1 MDLKGSR
8 LDLSRLLTGAVLIVL
23 GALFLLEQFGRLDVA
38 NLWRWWP
45 LILMVVGL
53 GQMLQ
58 PPPHAG
64 RGTGAVLLLVG
75 AVLLLFNLK
84 LVDFDLWQLWP
95 LVLVIIGASLLR
107 GGLRGRGRPAAGRSP
122 AELPAGPPTGPAA
135 GGAPSLDGERRRG
148 PRAPDDPERP
158 DDQGRTA

>member
-8 LDLSRLLTGAVLIVL
+8 LDLSRLLAGAVLIVL
-23 GALFLLEQFGRLDVA
+23 GALFLLEQFGRLDVT

-95 LVLVIIGASLLR
+95 IVLVIIGASLLR
-107 GGLRGRGRPAAGRSP
+107 GGLRGRGRLDSGRRQI
-122 AELPAGPPTGPAA
+122 GPANR
-135 GGAPSLDGERRRG
+135 GAPSLDDEGRRE
-148 PRAPDDPERP
+148 PRAPEGPERP
-158 DDQGRTA
+158 KDPGRTA

>member
-58 PPPHAG
+58 PPPHGG

-95 LVLVIIGASLLR
+95 IVLVIIGASLLR
-107 GGLRGRGRPAAGRSP
+107 GGLRGRRRPDSARR
-122 AELPAGPPTGPAA
+122 LTGPANRE
-135 GGAPSLDGERRRG
+135 APSLDDEGRRG

-158 DDQGRTA
+158 DGQGRTA